1 MKKNLLIVFMCVLMV
16 FLAVSCDEPK
26 HEHSYSQKHDETN
39 HWMECSC
46 GDKKDV
52 AKHKFEVDGE
62 KDTPVKKCDI
72 CGYSEKIDDA
82 VLVSTAKELAEAVE
96 KEGIKTV
103 YLAAGIEIEGPFS
116 FSKDLTLDLNGKKL
130 SLKQDDEGSVGLWV
144 GDFSNTEKINVTIKN
159 GTIEADLTKD
169 DDDVWDYYLI
179 AVWKENILTLENIKY
194 NSKTDSSYEALLLVS
209 TEGGSYVEGES
220 LSPTLNIIDSD
231 ITTSSKFGVYIPQ
244 ERHYT
249 NFATLS
255 IENSNITNNA
265 TEGVAVYVDN
275 AKVVVKGSFDISKV
289 DSVCCS
295 IKRSDS
301 TVYYGTLETA
311 VYDVKEGETITLLE
325 DVDLTNYKSS
335 LSEAGIEIPAYDFI
349 FAKDVTLDLNGKT
362 ITSNNYGVV
371 WEGDGLL
378 IKNGKFVCAKGGSYA
393 LFIGNG
399 HCDEGTANDYD
410 YSEQGENSETE
421 YYKFWNA
428 TVDDITCV
436 GGINVF
442 FHKLTV
448 KSTVCTEA
456 AGTNY
461 YALWA
466 DILGRIT
473 VEGGT
478 FTSPSNLGG
487 SVLHT
492 NSTEGAKGS
501 LYIKGGTFKAEEG
514 VSLFATGA
522 NIKISGGTFSAD
534 PSSYLEEGYKATGE
548 NGVWT
553 VSVSPEE

>member
-62 KDTPVKKCDI
+62 KDTPVKKCDS

-103 YLAAGIEIEGPFS
+103 YLADGIEIEGPFS

-130 SLKQDDEGSVGLWV
+130 SLKQDDEGRVGLWV

-159 GTIEADLTKD
+159 GTIEADSITKD

-325 DVDLTNYKSS
+325 DVDLTNYSS
-335 LSEAGIEIPAYDFI
+335 SDGVITGKGFELKKG
-349 FAKDVTLDLNGKT
+349 VTLDLNQKT
-362 ITSNNYGVV
+362 ITVKNYGVV
-371 WEGDGLL
+371 WRGEDLT
-378 IKNGKFVCAKGGSYA
+378 IKNGTFNAVENSQKNSGYDSYA
-393 LFIGNG
+393 LFIRGTNDDNNLN
-399 HCDEGTANDYD
+399 DETKKGWVATVENVKCK
-410 YSEQGENSETE
+410 GGVNVGCHKLVIRNSEVE
-421 YYKFWNA
+421 
-428 TVDDITCV
+428 
-436 GGINVF
+436 
-442 FHKLTV
+442 
-448 KSTVCTEA
+448 
-456 AGTNY
+456 GTNY
-461 YALWA
+461 YAFFA
-466 DILGRIT
+466 DANAEIT
-473 VEGGT
+473 IESGTYTSTSTDAGCVLSTGKGGT
-478 FTSPSNLGG
+478 SNI
-487 SVLHT
+487 V
-492 NSTEGAKGS
+492 
-501 LYIKGGTFKAEEG
+501 IKGGKFTG
-514 VSLFATGA
+514 SGSVSVFTSETARQ
-522 NIKISGGTFSAD
+522 NFKISGGTFSAD
-534 PSSYLEEGYKATGE
+534 PSSYLEEGYKATGG